1 MQRPTVDFIS
11 RKFRP
16 KPKSDGRS
24 RSRSEDL
31 VVGFQWPRVHPARV
45 VFHATALVAAGR
57 HQIVYTWNVLR
68 LPLPPPSPSYSV
80 CVRHTLPHSTP
91 PPFSLSL
98 FLSLSYSPSLSER
111 NIVTELRK
119 ANQVRTEWTIHRNS
133 FSRGVD

>member
-57 HQIVYTWNVLR
+57 HQIVYTWNVLH
-68 LPLPPPSPSYSV
+68 LPLPPSFSVLLSLRQAHSHSLHSPS
-80 CVRHTLPHSTP
+80 
-91 PPFSLSL
+91 FLS
-98 FLSLSYSPSLSER
+98 LSLSYSPSLSER

>member
-31 VVGFQWPRVHPARV
+31 VVGFQWPRVYPARV

-68 LPLPPPSPSYSV
+68 LPLPPPSPSLRRGRASSKEQLNVQCVLQYSTV
-80 CVRHTLPHSTP
+80 CMYCGKKIRD
-91 PPFSLSL
+91 SLGFYVL
-98 FLSLSYSPSLSER
+98 K
-111 NIVTELRK
+111 NIQLQL
-119 ANQVRTEWTIHRNS
+119 N
-133 FSRGVD
+133 